1 MGTLKERKMAEGEDE
16 EKIAVVKLISS
27 EGHEFIIEREAA
39 MVSGTIKNMLSA
51 PGMFVESSGEIS
63 FPEINSVVLE
73 KVCQY
78 FHYKLKWTNSTQTQI
93 PEFAIEPEVALELLM
108 AANSLDP

>member
-27 EGHEFIIEREAA
+27 EGQEFIIEREAA
-39 MVSGTIKNMLSA
+39 MVSGTIKNMLSS
-51 PGMFVESSGEIS
+51 PGMFVESSGEIK
-63 FPEINSVVLE
+63 FPEINAQVLE

-78 FHYKLKWTNSTQTQI
+78 FHYKLKFTNNNAPQI
-93 PEFAIEPEVALELLM
+93 PDFMIEPEIALNLLM
-108 AANSLDP
+108 ASNYLDT